1 MLHLIGFIRKKST
14 KLYILMLTSVG
25 ISVLLISV
33 ALQYYQNQRNY
44 IYRDNSYF
52 IMNSNID
59 LLEIKKESNI
69 TNLKKVALLNL
80 DDLNIDSDDFDKNF
94 LADCDNTFVILE
106 SSANVSDNNVSI
118 VIPNIIN
125 KNKETLLNKNFEIK
139 FNSELNNFNIDKVF
153 SSNFARVILSVND
166 FEKFNLGNTY
176 IFDLKD
182 YSEIN
187 NILSKYNQYEDCNIK
202 FIQYAS
208 SSQIIDTID
217 SLQNMI
223 NIIKK
228 VCNIILLIFCVC
240 FIIII
245 ENIINDEFEEMKIEK
260 LIGYNKNIIKH
271 IICKKLIF
279 IDAIVFGI
287 IFIIAYVLKNII
299 LIFFKFD
306 FLLFSDLKIIY
317 IMIFVLFSSM
327 FMCILHKDKKH

>member
-25 ISVLLISV
+25 ISVLFISV
-33 ALQYYQNQRNY
+33 ALQYYQNQKNY

-52 IMNSNID
+52 IIDSNID
-59 LLEIKKESNI
+59 LIEIKKESNI

-106 SSANVSDNNVSI
+106 SSANVSNDDVII

-125 KNKETLLNKNFEIK
+125 KNKETLLNKNFQIK
-139 FNSELNNFNIDKVF
+139 FNSELNNFNIDKVV

-166 FEKFNLGNTY
+166 FEKFNLRNTY

-202 FIQYAS
+202 FIQYVS
-208 SSQIIDTID
+208 SSQVIDTID
-217 SLQNMI
+217 SLQNVI
-223 NIIKK
+223 SIAKK
-228 VCNIILLIFCVC
+228 VCNIVLLIFCVC
-240 FIIII
+240 FIIIT
-245 ENIINDEFEEMKIEK
+245 ENIINDEFEEMKFEK